1 MTFYFRSCRR
11 YLTRD
16 KHDPRRRWRVYEF
29 KTRGGVIITLKQ
41 ALVVRRIIAQELRV
55 YED

>member
-1 MTFYFRSCRR
+1 MTFYFRSHRS

-16 KHDPRRRWRVYEF
+16 KHDPRRRWLVYAF

-41 ALVVRRIIAQELRV
+41 ALVVRHIITKELRV